1 MAYVT
6 DEMVVKRANAAVK
19 LALEKNRALDIPS
32 IVYDSKEKMIYEL
45 HSDGSRVAV
54 GRPLKETRYGD

>member
-54 GRPLKETRYGD
+54 GR